1 MIIKNIIIFLFVF
14 FIILWIQNND
24 DIKLKIQKKRNSVY
38 DKIKIPL
45 FVAILI
51 IVLKDID
58 YNKCID
64 NIKIYL
70 TYKQSIPKIIQVTN
84 FKNKNVFDDIFTE
97 LPDF

>member
-14 FIILWIQNND
+14 FIIMWLQNND
-24 DIKLKIQKKRNSVY
+24 DIKLKIQKKRTGLY

-45 FVAILI
+45 FVAILV
-51 IVLKDID
+51 IVLKDVD

-70 TYKQSIPKIIQVTN
+70 TYNQSIPEIIQISKL
-84 FKNKNVFDDIFTE
+84 KNNNVFDDIFTE

>member
-1 MIIKNIIIFLFVF
+1 MWL
-14 FIILWIQNND
+14 QNND
-24 DIKLKIQKKRNSVY
+24 DIKLKIQKKRNSLY

-70 TYKQSIPKIIQVTN
+70 TYKQSIPEIIQLSTL
-84 FKNKNVFDDIFTE
+84 KNNNNNNAFDIFTE